1 MTRRLEKV
9 KGVIA
14 QEISRVILYKLQD
27 PRIALVSVTR
37 VEPSPDLR
45 MAKVYVAIQGD
56 ETSQKYA
63 LNALKHAKGFIQ
75 SEMASHL
82 RLKNTPVLNF
92 YLDEGKKKG
101 GHVLELI
108 EKAVNEKLNNDIA
121 GDRGEVIMEKL
132 CFGIPKG
139 SLQESTISMMKNAGY
154 RVYVSSRSYYPS
166 IDDNEISVRL
176 IRPQDMSRYVENGII
191 DAGLTGQDWVE
202 EAGSDVRCIEKL
214 VYAKQQL
221 TKVRWVLA
229 VPEDSSINTVEDLQG
244 KRISTELVNVT
255 KKYLDERGIHA
266 EVEFSHGATEAKAPD
281 LVDAIVEL
289 TETGSSLKANKL
301 RIIDTVTESV
311 TVFISNHMSWEDPW
325 KRQKIENLAIL
336 FHGAIIACDKVGLKM
351 NISKDGLNALLEK
364 LPALRT
370 PTISPLSGD
379 AGYAIETVM
388 DESVVRNIIP
398 ELKRAGAEGIIE
410 YPLNKVIL

>member
-9 KGVIA
+9 KGLIE
-14 QEISRVILYKLQD
+14 QEISKVILYKLQD
-27 PRIALVSVTR
+27 PRVNLVTLTR

-56 ETSQKYA
+56 ESAQKDTLYA
-63 LNALKHAKGFIQ
+63 LRHAKGFIQ
-75 SEMASHL
+75 SEIASNL
-82 RLKNTPVLNF
+82 QLKSTPSLTF
-92 YLDEGKKKG
+92 YLDEGKRKG

-108 EKAVNEKLNNDIA
+108 EKAVKEDNIVGN
-121 GDRGEVIMEKL
+121 RGEENMKKL
-132 CFGIPKG
+132 SFGIPKG
-139 SLQESTISMMKNAGY
+139 SLQESTIGMMKNAGY
-154 RVYVSSRSYYPS
+154 KVYVSSRSYYPS
-166 IDDNEISVRL
+166 IDDDEMSVRL
-176 IRPQDMSRYVENGII
+176 IRPQDMARYVEKGII

-202 EAGSDVRCIEKL
+202 EAGADVRCVEKL

-229 VPEDSSINTVEDLQG
+229 VPDSSPIKTAEDLQG

-255 KKYLDERGIHA
+255 KKYLEEKNIQA

-289 TETGSSLKANKL
+289 TETGSSLRANNL
-301 RIIDTVTESV
+301 RIIDTVTESA
-311 TVFISNHMSWEDPW
+311 TVFISNHESWEDPW
-325 KRQKIENLAIL
+325 KREKIENLAIL
-336 FHGAIIACDKVGLKM
+336 FHGAIIARDKVGLKM
-351 NISKDGLNALLEK
+351 NILKEGLSALLEK

-379 AGYAIETVM
+379 AGYAIETIL

-398 ELKRAGAEGIIE
+398 ELKRVGAEGIIE

>member
-1 MTRRLEKV
+1 MTRRLERV
-9 KGVIA
+9 KGVIE
-14 QEISRVILYKLQD
+14 QEISKIILYKLQD
-27 PRIALVSVTR
+27 PRINLVSVTR
-37 VEPSPDLR
+37 VEPSSDLK
-45 MAKVYVAIQGD
+45 MAKVYVAVQGD
-56 ETSQKYA
+56 EVAEKYA

-82 RLKNTPVLNF
+82 SLKNTPLLKF
-92 YLDEGKKKG
+92 YLDDGKKKS

-108 EKAVNEKLNNDIA
+108 EKAVNEELNINNA
-121 GDRGEVIMEKL
+121 GNRGGRFMKKL

-139 SLQESTISMMKNAGY
+139 SLQESTIGMMENAGY
-154 RVYVSSRSYYPS
+154 RVRISSRSYYPS
-166 IDDNEISVRL
+166 VDDDELSVRL
-176 IRPQDMSRYVENGII
+176 IRPQDMSRYVEKGII

-202 EAGSDVRCIEKL
+202 EACSDVRCVEKL
-214 VYAKQQL
+214 VYAKQNL

-229 VPEDSSINTVEDLQG
+229 VPEDSTINSVDDLQG
-244 KRISTELVNVT
+244 KRVSTELVNVT
-255 KKYLDERGIHA
+255 KRYLDEKGIHA

-289 TETGSSLKANKL
+289 TETGSSLRANNL
-301 RIIDTVTESV
+301 RIVDTITESA
-311 TVFISNHMSWEDPW
+311 TVFISNHTSWEDPW

-336 FHGAIIACDKVGLKM
+336 FHGAIIARGKVGLKM
-351 NISKDGLNALLEK
+351 NISNECLDALLEK
-364 LPALRT
+364 LSALRT

-398 ELKRAGAEGIIE
+398 ELKRVGAEGIIE